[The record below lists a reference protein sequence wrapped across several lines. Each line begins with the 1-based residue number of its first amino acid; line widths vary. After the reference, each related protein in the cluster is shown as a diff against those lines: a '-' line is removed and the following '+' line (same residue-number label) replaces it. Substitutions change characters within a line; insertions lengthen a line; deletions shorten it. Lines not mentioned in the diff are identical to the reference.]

1 MGSIAE
7 GRGLRARDIA
17 YETCPSCAYRRY
29 VLGED
34 DGGGDGKISSEV
46 KSLFAGK
53 RTEDIDLGLPP
64 GSFSAQGMRPKSEPA
79 LHARGMAVPV
89 TCQIKPY
96 IKCDDGSYCLVMYR
110 KNPPPDDDSEVSS
123 VSLQATAAAY
133 AVETN
138 VLKRKQIPVAAM
150 ACIWFAASGV
160 GSLMTLSEVQVAT
173 LSRESKRFQDRLE
186 WFTQVLDSPKPPLPD
201 AGCGRCN

>member
-7 GRGLRARDIA
+7 GRGLRAWDIG

-34 DGGGDGKISSEV
+34 DGGGDGRISREV
-46 KSLFAGK
+46 KALFAGK
-53 RTEDIDLGLPP
+53 RTEDIDSGLPP
-64 GSFSAQGMRPKSEPA
+64 GQFSAKGMRPKSEPVF
-79 LHARGMAVPV
+79 HARGIPVPV

-96 IKCDDGSYCLVMYR
+96 TECDDGTNCLVLYR
-110 KNPPPDDDSEVSS
+110 KNSTTAVDSEVPI
-123 VSLQATAAAY
+123 VSLQATAAAH

-138 VLKRKQIPVAAM
+138 VRKRGPIPVETM
-150 ACIWFAASGV
+150 RCIWFTVGGI
-160 GSLMTLSEVQVAT
+160 GSLMTLSVDQVAT
-173 LSRESKRFQDRLE
+173 LSREHKQFQDRLG
-186 WFTQVLDSPKPPLPD
+186 WFTQVLDSPKPPSPD